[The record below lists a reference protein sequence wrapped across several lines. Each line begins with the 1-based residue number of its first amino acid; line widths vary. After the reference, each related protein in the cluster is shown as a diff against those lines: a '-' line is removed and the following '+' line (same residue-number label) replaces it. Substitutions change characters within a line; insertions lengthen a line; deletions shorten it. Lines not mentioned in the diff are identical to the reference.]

1 MRIEHH
7 LGSSFT
13 LEDRCGIRQW
23 GGLRTR
29 TYYCIGWTARD
40 ADAAVFREM
49 HLPGNRVMRVMDKSV
64 HQAALASACEKLLE
78 LGRKS
83 GKKEPAL

>member
-1 MRIEHH
+1 MGCDHNAG
-7 LGSSFT
+7 L
-13 LEDRCGIRQW
+13 RQW
-23 GGLRTR
+23 EGLRKGR
-29 TYYCIGWTARD
+29 TIASGGPLAMLTLAHFARCT
-40 ADAAVFREM
+40 
-49 HLPGNRVMRVMDKSV
+49 LPGNRVMRVMDRSV

>member
-1 MRIEHH
+1 MASISGKARN
-7 LGSSFT
+7 G
-13 LEDRCGIRQW
+13 R
-23 GGLRTR
+23 
-29 TYYCIGWTARD
+29 YYCIGWTARD
-40 ADAAVFREM
+40 ADAGVFFEM
-49 HLPGNRVMRVMDKSV
+49 HLPGNRVARVMDRSV

>member
-1 MRIEHH
+1 MWHPSVGR
-7 LGSSFT
+7 S
-13 LEDRCGIRQW
+13 QK
-23 GGLRTR
+23 R

-40 ADAAVFREM
+40 ADAGAFREI
-49 HLPGNRVMRVMDKSV
+49 HLPGNRVMRVMDRSV